1 MSNSLA
7 PRKIYTQVEVKECDD
22 GSGDVYFEIP
32 PEILKKLG
40 WQEGDDVKF
49 DVQKNGSISIKKVKL
64 ESVAIEI
71 DDDELFKVMTAAHER
86 GQSFNDFCSD
96 AIDEQIKK
104 WEFESESG

>member
-1 MSNSLA
+1 MANL
-7 PRKIYTQVEVKECDD
+7 KISTQVEVKECDD

-32 PEILKKLG
+32 SEILKKLG

-49 DVQKNGSISIKKVKL
+49 DVQKSGSITIKKVKM
-64 ESVAIEI
+64 ESVALEM
-71 DDDELFKVMTAAHER
+71 DDDELFKVMTLAHER

-104 WEFESESG
+104 WEFESECG